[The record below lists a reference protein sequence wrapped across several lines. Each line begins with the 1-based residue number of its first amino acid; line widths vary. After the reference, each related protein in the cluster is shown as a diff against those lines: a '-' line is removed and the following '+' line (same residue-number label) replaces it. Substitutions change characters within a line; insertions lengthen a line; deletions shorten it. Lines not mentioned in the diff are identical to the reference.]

1 MTGTGNYI
9 EFEPTRMGLYE
20 ASIRVKHEC
29 PYRKISERYPDLT
42 IREWP
47 LSDFQVLEITT
58 ETTPTDELLDEIN
71 EIGTVL
77 YESAD
82 DSGYHVVTQSCLCSF
97 EDSVIDRFED
107 HNCLYQSPTIYRQ
120 GWEHYTVI
128 AFDGEDVRELLKSL
142 RSDREIE
149 LLSKT
154 SISETQIPHSMLAPA
169 NQLFED
175 ITDRQLAALQLALES
190 GYYEQPRKT
199 SLRDLAEQT
208 AVARSTYEEHLRK
221 AENKLLTNAGQ
232 FLRLVTATSTTDP
245 LGVESGR
252 GAEQAAD

>member
-1 MTGTGNYI
+1 
-9 EFEPTRMGLYE
+9 MGLYE

-29 PYRKISERYPDLT
+29 PYRQISERYPDLT

-47 LSDFQVLEITT
+47 LSDCQVLEITT
-58 ETTPTDELLDEIN
+58 ETTPTDDLFEEIN
-71 EIGTVL
+71 QIGTVL
-77 YESAD
+77 HESEDAE
-82 DSGYHVVTQSCLCSF
+82 GYHVVTQSCLCSL
-97 EDSVIDRFED
+97 EQSIIDRFEE

-120 GWEHYTVI
+120 GWEHYTVV
-128 AFDGEDVRELLKSL
+128 AFDAEDIRDLLGDL

-169 NQLFED
+169 SQLFDD

-199 SLRDLAEQT
+199 SLRELADQT

-221 AENKLLTNAGQ
+221 AENKLLTNTGQ
-232 FLRLVTATSTTDP
+232 FLRLVTATSTADP
-245 LGVESGR
+245 LQVGDQQDL
-252 GAEQAAD
+252 EQAAD